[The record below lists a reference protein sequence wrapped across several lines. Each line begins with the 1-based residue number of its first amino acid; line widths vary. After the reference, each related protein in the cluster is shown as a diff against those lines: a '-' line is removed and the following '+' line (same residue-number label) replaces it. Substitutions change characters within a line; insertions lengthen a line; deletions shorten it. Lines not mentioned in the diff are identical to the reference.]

1 MASFLADAGVAEL
14 VIANRTEAR
23 AEALALTLVDQSG
36 SEAVRGVGLDSLAA
50 ELPSCDVLF
59 CATDATEPVV
69 STAQLSEALDGRLH
83 SLLVVDVG
91 MPRDVEP
98 TAALLEMVEL
108 LDMDDVAALTE
119 ANLAARRA
127 EADAVR
133 DIVEEEILRFA
144 GIVSAREVAPVV
156 TALREQAEG
165 VRRGE
170 LERFSSRLDGLT
182 AEQRDA
188 VEALTKGMLAKLLH
202 TPTVQLKDS
211 AGSSRGDRLAD
222 SVRDLFDLG

>member
-1 MASFLADAGVAEL
+1 
-14 VIANRTEAR
+14 
-23 AEALALTLVDQSG
+23 
-36 SEAVRGVGLDSLAA
+36 
-50 ELPSCDVLF
+50 
-59 CATDATEPVV
+59 
-69 STAQLSEALDGRLH
+69 
-83 SLLVVDVG
+83 
-91 MPRDVEP
+91 MPRDVDP
-98 TAALLEMVEL
+98 AAALVEQVEL
-108 LDMDDVAALTE
+108 LDMADVAALTE
-119 ANLAARRA
+119 ANLAARRG

-133 DIVEEEILRFA
+133 HIVDEEMVRFA

-165 VRRGE
+165 VRKGE
-170 LERFSSRLDGLT
+170 LERFAARLDGLSP
-182 AEQRDA
+182 EQRDA